1 MCCYALLQGIFPT
14 YRSNPGLPYCRWIPY
29 CLSHQGSPIILE
41 WVSDPFSRGSS
52 WSRNQTG
59 VSCIAGRFFT
69 SWATRWL
76 SHQMMVPTPS
86 PAPRMGLWHT
96 SDLIR
101 ALYSPDHHDSFWDQ
115 VTSEVIPLNSLSLE
129 PTNSIFVL
137 AAPGR
142 VSVTC
147 NHKRTGD
154 SSIGA
159 ECLWGCPRVKLAAR
173 MQKPH
178 TWPQVCEQLLWPR
191 CLCREAASGS
201 QDRVGCVATGCVH
214 SQSDPPTLSRAASP
228 QASALAPLQSGWN
241 MGLPF
246 GSVVKNLPANV
257 GDTDSISGS
266 GRSPGK
272 GNGNPLQY
280 SCLGNP
286 MGRGAWCATVHSITK
301 SQTRLSNWAWNACLV
316 MIVVKYCVAYF
327 TVVKRV
333 DLKSSHHK
341 KTKCSESLYSGGC

>member
-14 YRSNPGLPYCRWIPY
+14 YRSNPGLPHCRWIPY

-52 WSRNQTG
+52 WPRNQTG

-76 SHQMMVPTPS
+76 SHQMMVPSPS
-86 PAPRMGLWHT
+86 PAPRMGQWHT

-101 ALYSPDHHDSFWDQ
+101 ALYSPDHRDSFWDQ

-137 AAPGR
+137 AAPGW

-147 NHKRTGD
+147 NHKRTGH

-159 ECLWGCPRVKLAAR
+159 ECLWGCPRVRPTAR

-178 TWPQVCEQLLWPR
+178 LASGLWAAALTEMSVQRSSIWESRRSGMRGHRMCAQPEWSSNPVPGCQSPGLCFGCPPVRVKYGLAMWLSGKESTCQCRRRRFDPRLRKISWKRKWQPTPVFLPRKSLGQRSLVCYSPRGHKESDATEQLSVK
-191 CLCREAASGS
+191 CMFGDDGCKILC
-201 QDRVGCVATGCVH
+201 CI
-214 SQSDPPTLSRAASP
+214 L
-228 QASALAPLQSGWN
+228 
-241 MGLPF
+241 
-246 GSVVKNLPANV
+246 
-257 GDTDSISGS
+257 
-266 GRSPGK
+266 
-272 GNGNPLQY
+272 Y
-280 SCLGNP
+280 SC
-286 MGRGAWCATVHSITK
+286 
-301 SQTRLSNWAWNACLV
+301 
-316 MIVVKYCVAYF
+316 
-327 TVVKRV
+327 
-333 DLKSSHHK
+333 
-341 KTKCSESLYSGGC
+341 